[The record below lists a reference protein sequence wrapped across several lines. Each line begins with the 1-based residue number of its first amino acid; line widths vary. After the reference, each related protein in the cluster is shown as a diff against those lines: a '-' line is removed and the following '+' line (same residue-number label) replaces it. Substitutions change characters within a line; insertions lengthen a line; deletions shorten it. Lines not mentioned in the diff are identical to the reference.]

1 MMYNTLKKKFL
12 PLWQIF
18 LFTVFKKNTVEK
30 ENKMA
35 TRIIGATDKMMNL
48 FSRYGRERNNLFSEL
63 KQAGINHIRERKLSD
78 NSRVIL
84 GYKNESSSR
93 ADYAF
98 KVNPNLTMEQKTIK
112 NRVALLPF
120 QNLIKTITRVFT
132 DNKGNMTKFEEK
144 MVKYI
149 NNSIIY
155 KSSTVKN
162 GENKIKIIQTDEFGN
177 NIKPLSKK
185 LNNDNSK
192 IIKSVEFQQDGN
204 YYGFAEGTDG
214 SKRFVK
220 NIDGVEYSFTTN
232 YS

>member
-18 LFTVFKKNTVEK
+18 LFKVFKKNTVEK

-84 GYKNESSSR
+84 GYKKESSSR
-93 ADYAF
+93 ANYAF
-98 KVNPNLTMEQKTIK
+98 KVNPNLTMEQKTIT
-112 NRVALLPF
+112 NRTMFLPF

-132 DNKGNMTKFEEK
+132 DNKGNLTKFEEK
-144 MVKYI
+144 IVKYI

-204 YYGFAEGTDG
+204 YYGFAECTDG

-232 YS
+232 HS